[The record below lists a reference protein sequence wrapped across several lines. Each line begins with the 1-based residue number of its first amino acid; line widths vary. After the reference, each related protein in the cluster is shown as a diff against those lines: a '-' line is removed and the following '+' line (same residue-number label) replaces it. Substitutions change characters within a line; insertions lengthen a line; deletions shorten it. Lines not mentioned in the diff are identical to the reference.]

1 METLKKSKKQR
12 SIINTK
18 WYNKNK
24 IILPLISGFQLYDIR
39 NSNSKVYNL
48 VDDENNNIFDGVG
61 NFDYDPNNN
70 NIVFSGYEIN
80 SSDWSACELFIFDL
94 NSGRIKKLVD
104 DEYFDILFTFFNKWG
119 NKVFF
124 LQESHYSKYYYQLNM
139 YDLETSSFSNI
150 SERVKITRVDK
161 NQDLAYGTKLEVYP
175 EKDFFEQTEYKD
187 IILDMEN
194 NALKYYDAY
203 NDPVIYIDGYK
214 VPVNK
219 GYLDK
224 EDVFILL
231 SPNRKKALYA
241 KADQF
246 IKLIFLSD

>member
-80 SSDWSACELFIFDL
+80 SSDWSACELFID
-94 NSGRIKKLVD
+94 
-104 DEYFDILFTFFNKWG
+104 
-119 NKVFF
+119 
-124 LQESHYSKYYYQLNM
+124 
-139 YDLETSSFSNI
+139 
-150 SERVKITRVDK
+150 
-161 NQDLAYGTKLEVYP
+161 
-175 EKDFFEQTEYKD
+175 
-187 IILDMEN
+187 
-194 NALKYYDAY
+194 
-203 NDPVIYIDGYK
+203 
-214 VPVNK
+214 
-219 GYLDK
+219 
-224 EDVFILL
+224 
-231 SPNRKKALYA
+231 RK
-241 KADQF
+241 
-246 IKLIFLSD
+246 SVV